1 MQTGEE
7 WPAPLTNDPG
17 EEEGPPCSVVTF
29 AAPGDGKVGGGP
41 REEEWAAA

>member
-7 WPAPLTNDPG
+7 WPATLTNDPG
-17 EEEGPPCSVVTF
+17 EGEGPPCSAV
-29 AAPGDGKVGGGP
+29 PSDDQGGGKVGGGP